1 MKRTQE
7 KTIQFAA
14 VIGVNEGYFH
24 NNDKDANV
32 DFNALYQQMAVD
44 MYDELGVYISASIS
58 EKKVV
63 YHKDC
68 GCPVG
73 GETVYSIIG
82 TCNPEFCG
90 TAGYK
95 QAAMILLEK
104 IAHKLNQ
111 TTFTVV
117 WQDVELNYI
126 SFN

>member
-7 KTIQFAA
+7 KTIQFEV

-24 NNDKDANV
+24 NNDNSSIE
-32 DFNALYQQMAVD
+32 DFNTLYQQMAAD

-58 EKKVV
+58 EKKVI
-63 YHKDC
+63 YHKDL

-82 TCNPEFCG
+82 TCNPEFCE
-90 TAGYK
+90 TETYK
-95 QAAMILLEK
+95 QVAMILLEK
-104 IAHKLNQ
+104 IARKLNQ
-111 TTFTVV
+111 ITFTVV

-126 SFN
+126 SNN